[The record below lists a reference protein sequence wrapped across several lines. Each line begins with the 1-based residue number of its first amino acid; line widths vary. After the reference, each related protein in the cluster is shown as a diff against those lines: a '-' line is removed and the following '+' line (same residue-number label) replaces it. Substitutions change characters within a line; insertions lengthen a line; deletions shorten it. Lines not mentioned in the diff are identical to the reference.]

1 MKEINAVVGY
11 LPDRAA
17 KALTSKGQYN
27 ESIEVK
33 LERGKDNDVYVRV
46 RASDVAGVLV
56 GASQKGETGVQV
68 FLKENA
74 TVETFTRGL
83 VSDFLK
89 PIRDFSFV
97 KFRPP
102 YNVIYVD
109 PQFLDRL
116 VQLNREK
123 IG

>member
-11 LPDRAA
+11 LPDRVA
-17 KALTSKGQYN
+17 KSLGTKGQSA
-27 ESIEVK
+27 EPIEVK
-33 LERGKDNDVYVRV
+33 LDRGKENDVYVRV
-46 RASDVAGVLV
+46 RPGDVAGVLL

-83 VSDFLK
+83 VSDFLR
-89 PIRDFSFV
+89 PIRDLSFI
-97 KFRPP
+97 KIRPP

-116 VQLNREK
+116 VKLNRDTL
-123 IG
+123 G